1 MGDIERYI
9 IEFLCYGDTKV
20 AQRVRLSSDV
30 DWTLRYPQLDQVP
43 AMERVGDEV
52 IVSPDLI
59 YNTFFFISRAEE
71 LLNDK
76 RDKHGRF
83 MASYSILGE
92 KNRLQTPLID
102 EYSRVL
108 LKTLDA
114 PLPTAEFS
122 AINLTHDV
130 DTIAYY
136 HHLRGALGGIKRGHW
151 KDVYASWK
159 DIHKDPAFTFPWM
172 MKQDAQVP
180 NANIIFFLKDTR
192 GKGIDYPQY
201 KTSLINRLSTV
212 NQPLN
217 TRKKQAVY
225 FGLHSSALEA
235 EAIAYRGNI
244 SPINYTLHRSHYLSC
259 SVDRMQKLVDFGVT
273 DDYTMA
279 FPDQAGFRLQTTRP
293 IRWINP
299 KTITLTP
306 LTLHPLTIMDCT
318 LSNANYMNLSED
330 EAFIFVTLLIERV
343 RQHNG
348 ELNLLWHNSI
358 FCDSYHKSLYPKI
371 LSSL

>member
-102 EYSRVL
+102 EYSRMLMEL
-108 LKTLDA
+108 LEI
-114 PLPTAEFS
+114 PLPAPGFS
-122 AINLTHDV
+122 AIHLTHDV
-130 DTIAYY
+130 DTIEYY
-136 HHLRGALGGIKRGHW
+136 RHLRGTVGGLLRGQV
-151 KDVYASWK
+151 KAVKASWQ
-159 DIHKDPAFTFPWM
+159 DLHNDPAYTFPWL
-172 MKQDAQVP
+172 QELERPYSV
-180 NANIIFFLKDTR
+180 IYFIKDTS
-192 GKGIDYPQY
+192 GCGLDYPQY
-201 KTSLINRLSTV
+201 NLHGKDFHSF
-212 NQPLN
+212 LN
-217 TRKKQAVY
+217 DTKGSNVQY
-225 FGLHSSALEA
+225 GWHSSAQSRCLSA
-235 EAIAYRGNI
+235 AHRSDVID
-244 SPINYTLHRSHYLSC
+244 YTLHRSHYLNC
-259 SVDRMQKLVDFGVT
+259 SIERMQQLVEMGVK

-279 FPDQAGFRLQTTRP
+279 FADCAGWRLQTTRP
-293 IRWINP
+293 VRWIHP
-299 KTITLTP
+299 LTKQLTS
-306 LTLHPLTIMDCT
+306 LTLHPLTAMDVT
-318 LSNANYMNLSED
+318 LSNYMQLTEE
-330 EAFIFVTLLIERV
+330 EAVAYMQQLLAIVQRY
-343 RQHNG
+343 HG
-348 ELNLLWHNSI
+348 EVNLLWHNSNI
-358 FCDSYHKSLYPKI
+358 NALTYHKNLYPRV
-371 LSSL
+371 LQML